1 MHEFE
6 VDETG
11 LVTYAAAKEP
21 FFDGLGT
28 SQLTLVG
35 YSIGIDAT
43 ALTSGSFS
51 IGGVDVFP
59 TTALHTLIML
69 PGIKSLSSAEATFD
83 FEVEEDG
90 LLEYEVSLDAILS
103 GRGTNTLT
111 VTPAVAP

>member
-21 FFDGLGT
+21 FFDGLAT

-51 IGGVDVFP
+51 IGGIGSFS
-59 TTALHTLIML
+59 TTAFHSVIML
-69 PGIKSLSSAEATFD
+69 PGIKSFSSAEAIFD
-83 FEVEEDG
+83 FEVEDDG
-90 LLEYEVSLDAILS
+90 LLEYDMSLDAVLS
-103 GRGTNTLT
+103 GRGTNTLN
-111 VTPAVAP
+111 VTP